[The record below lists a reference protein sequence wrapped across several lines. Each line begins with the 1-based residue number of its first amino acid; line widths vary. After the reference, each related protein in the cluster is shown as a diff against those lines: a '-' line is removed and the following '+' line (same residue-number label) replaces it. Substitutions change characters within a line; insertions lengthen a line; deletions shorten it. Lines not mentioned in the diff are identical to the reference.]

1 MSNERQGAIA
11 WFVDNPVAAN
21 LLMAFLLIAGYLSL
35 ANIPKEL
42 LPTKEN
48 RSISVSMSY
57 PAASPREV
65 QEGVVLKIEEAIL
78 DVEGIQEVHSVA
90 SLGSAGVTITVEEG
104 EDVRRVLDDVRTA
117 VERISSFP
125 KDAERLRVSYS
136 KGSTLAMQVQLYG
149 DLDERTAKILAE
161 DIKREML
168 NVPNIKKVAV
178 WGDRPFEIVVEV
190 PEHQLLKH
198 NISLQQIADRIR
210 MESLSVPSGGI
221 RAENGNIIITVD
233 NQSYYGEQFNNIVL
247 FTSEDGTQI
256 RVRDIATVKDDFV
269 EWDAHAYFDGEYGV
283 GLAVLSLPEQ
293 DLLEVSRAVH
303 AYVKYKQDDLPPG
316 VKLSVWADLSYYLE
330 DRLSSMV
337 TNLWMG
343 ALLVV
348 LCLIFFMP
356 IKTVFWV
363 ILGLPVCFAGTFL
376 LMPLADISINMISLF
391 GFILVLGILVDDAI
405 VISESV
411 DDEMKLSGNSRAS
424 VIRGAERVAMPAM
437 FGGLTNMAAFAP
449 LLFTSGPQSHWLFAI
464 GYIFSVCMLVS
475 IVESKLILPSHIHA
489 ARKPLLWGPFQYQ
502 HRMQA
507 RISANLQVWLK
518 ANYTPFLKRCVQFRY
533 LTFSVFIAILILSIG
548 LVKSGIVR
556 YELHPAE
563 ASDFLQVS
571 LLMGEGTSDEQTEAV
586 MQRIHDG
593 LQRVDARYKQQFNT
607 DESLI
612 MHEFRFS
619 AGGLSGTFFVELSKE
634 EIRELSSFEIVDQW
648 RAEVG
653 SIDGADMLD
662 FATAGF
668 AGGRDLSFVL
678 VSENS
683 EALQLAAEELFNEL
697 HTVKGVS
704 NINSSLDSKRQEYV
718 LHLKPKASALGLTLG
733 GVALQVKEAFYG
745 VEAQRIQRDRQEI
758 TVMVRYPEAERSSV
772 QNLENMPIR
781 LSNGSYVPLNEVV
794 DIEFVMSPTRLTYSN
809 GVAAV
814 VVAGKVNHDISE
826 PGPIRNKINNEFLPE
841 LFKKYP
847 SVRTQ
852 LQGFNLEEK
861 NMESSMKRSF
871 ILALLGVFVLLC
883 IPLKSYFQPLII
895 MSVIP
900 FGIVGAI
907 LGHWLMGY
915 PFSMMSIFGV
925 IALSGVVVNDSL
937 VMVSFVNDSV
947 RDGEMSRLDAIMTAG
962 QKRFR
967 AIILTTAT
975 TFFGVLPMTLE
986 TSMQAANMIPMAI
999 SLGFG
1004 VLFATTVTLILLPCL
1019 YMVLHDIEIKFGQ
1032 LKAWYLDVT
1041 RSV

>member
-48 RSISVSMSY
+48 RSISISMSY

-65 QEGVVLKIEEAIL
+65 HEGIVLKIEEAIL
-78 DVEGIQEVHSVA
+78 DVEGIQETHSVA
-90 SLGSAGVTITVEEG
+90 SLGSASVTVTVEEG
-104 EDVRRVLDDVRTA
+104 ENVRRVLEDIRTA
-117 VERISSFP
+117 VERIGSFP
-125 KDAERLRVSYS
+125 KDAEKLRVSYS
-136 KGSTLAMQVQLYG
+136 KGSVLAMQVQLYG

-168 NVPNIKKVAV
+168 SVPHIKKVAV

-190 PEHQLLKH
+190 PEYQLQKH
-198 NISLQQIADRIR
+198 NITLQQIAERIR

-247 FTSEDGTQI
+247 FTAEDGSQI

-269 EWDAHAYFDGEYGV
+269 EWNAHAYFDGEYGV
-283 GLAVLSLPEQ
+283 GLAVMSLDDQ
-293 DLLEVSRAVH
+293 DLLQVSRAVH
-303 AYVKYKQDDLPPG
+303 AYVEYKQADLPPG
-316 VKLSVWADLSYYLE
+316 VKLSVWADLSYYLD

-337 TNLWMG
+337 KNLWMG
-343 ALLVV
+343 GLLVI
-348 LCLIFFMP
+348 LLLMFFMP

-363 ILGLPVCFAGTFL
+363 VLGLPVCFAGAFI
-376 LMPLADISINMISLF
+376 LMPAADISINMISLF

-411 DDEMKLSGNSRAS
+411 DDEMKLHGNSRES

-464 GYIFSVCMLVS
+464 GYIFSVCMIAS
-475 IVESKLILPSHIHA
+475 IVESKLILPSHIHST
-489 ARKPLLWGPFQYQ
+489 RTPLLWGPFKYQ
-502 HRMQA
+502 HRLQQRVSAGMQ
-507 RISANLQVWLK
+507 NWLIK
-518 ANYTPFLKRCVQFRY
+518 YYKPVLKRSVQYRY
-533 LTFSVFIAILILSIG
+533 LTFSIFIAILILSAA

-556 YELHPAE
+556 YELHPPE

-586 MQRIHDG
+586 MLRIHQG
-593 LQRVDARYKQQFNT
+593 LIAVDERYKKEFNT

-612 MHEFRFS
+612 KHEFRFS

-634 EIRELSSFEIVDQW
+634 ETRKLSSFEIVDQW

-653 SIDGADMLD
+653 SVDGADMLD

-678 VSENS
+678 VSENE
-683 EALQLAAEELFNEL
+683 EALQLAAQELLDEL

-718 LHLKPKASALGLTLG
+718 LHLKPQASSMGLTLG
-733 GVALQVKEAFYG
+733 GVAMQVKEAFYG

-758 TVMVRYPEAERSSV
+758 AVMVRYPEKERSSV
-772 QNLENMPIR
+772 QNLENMPIK
-781 LSNGSYVPLNEVV
+781 LNNGSYVPLHEVV
-794 DIEFVMSPTRLTYSN
+794 DLEFVMSPTRLSYSN
-809 GVAAV
+809 GIAAV
-814 VVAGKVNHDISE
+814 LVAGKVNHDINE
-826 PGPIRNKINNEFLPE
+826 PGPIRNKINKEFMPDL
-841 LFKKYP
+841 LKKYP

-852 LQGFNLEEK
+852 LRGFNLEEK

-871 ILALLGVFVLLC
+871 ILALLGVYVLLS
-883 IPLKSYFQPLII
+883 IPLKSYLQPFII

-947 RDGEMSRLDAIMTAG
+947 REGSMSRIDAIMNAG

-1004 VLFATTVTLILLPCL
+1004 VLFATTVTLLLLPCL
-1019 YMVLHDIEIKFGQ
+1019 YMALHDIQQRFSQ
-1032 LKAWYLDVT
+1032 FRAWYADVT
-1041 RSV
+1041 HSA